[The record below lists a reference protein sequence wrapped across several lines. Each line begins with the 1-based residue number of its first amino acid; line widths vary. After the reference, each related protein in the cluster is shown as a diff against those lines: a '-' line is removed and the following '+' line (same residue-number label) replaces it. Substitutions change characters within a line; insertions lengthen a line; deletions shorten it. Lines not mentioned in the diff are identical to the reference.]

1 MTPAAL
7 RARRPYFVKNMITA
21 LGLFALTGGI
31 YLYTFKSIQRDD
43 DFSDVPVPP
52 ISDENLDK
60 LKREYEQ
67 EKK

>member
-1 MTPAAL
+1 
-7 RARRPYFVKNMITA
+7 MITA

-31 YLYTFKSIQRDD
+31 YLYTLKSIQRDD